1 MINLKKITILF
12 AGLAS
17 ASQAFAYWE
26 YANLQEDIPSDGVF
40 HTCVYESP
48 TGYRFSIQNKGF
60 CLGIVQV
67 DPETG
72 RVKKYL

>member
-12 AGLAS
+12 TGLAS
-17 ASQAFAYWE
+17 ASQVLAYWE
-26 YANLQEDIPSDGVF
+26 YANLQEDIPGNGVF

-48 TGYRFSIQNKGF
+48 EGYRFSIQKRGF
-60 CLGIVQV
+60 CPYTVEF

-72 RVKKYL
+72 RVRG

>member
-1 MINLKKITILF
+1 MINLKKITLLF

-26 YANLQEDIPSDGVF
+26 YANLQEDIPSNGVF

-48 TGYRFSIQNKGF
+48 TGYRFSIQKRGSCSYTVEF
-60 CLGIVQV
+60 

-72 RVKKYL
+72 RVKR